1 MIILAAAPHQ
11 CISAEGLNIGPL
23 SSLDLKT
30 PSLEYSPDPQQGLAT
45 LPVRLLL
52 SDLIYW
58 PEQLEMLLTM
68 STKSSS
74 SGLDFLT
81 VGDFGALHW
90 PMSTLP
96 PLAPKIVSSEE
107 KNLFRTSLFCTAGQK
122 VSPLAGS

>member
-1 MIILAAAPHQ
+1 MAAAPHQ

-58 PEQLEMLLTM
+58 PEQLEMLPTM
-68 STKSSS
+68 SHKVEVFKAATF
-74 SGLDFLT
+74 GLLEISL
-81 VGDFGALHW
+81 GLSKK
-90 PMSTLP
+90 PLLTLP
-96 PLAPKIVSSEE
+96 PLSA
-107 KNLFRTSLFCTAGQK
+107 NTSLTRG
-122 VSPLAGS
+122 

>member
-1 MIILAAAPHQ
+1 MAAAPHQ

-30 PSLEYSPDPQQGLAT
+30 PSLEYSPNPQQGLAT

-81 VGDFGALHW
+81 VGDFVR
-90 PMSTLP
+90 
-96 PLAPKIVSSEE
+96 APNAQVDPAFPGPKDCKLRKEELVSYQFIS
-107 KNLFRTSLFCTAGQK
+107 TAGQK
-122 VSPLAGS
+122 VSP

>member
-1 MIILAAAPHQ
+1 MSTMAAAPHQ

-23 SSLDLKT
+23 SSLDLLLLLSGVLTRSTAGPGNT
-30 PSLEYSPDPQQGLAT
+30 P
-45 LPVRLLL
+45 VKLLL
-52 SDLIYW
+52 SDLIYLS
-58 PEQLEMLLTM
+58 EQLEMLLTM